1 MICGVGCDLAEIV
14 RFERL
19 CAEPRFMEK
28 CFTERERE
36 YILSKKKPP
45 ESAAACFAAKEA
57 AVKALGVGFSN
68 ISLCEIELLHREN
81 GAPYVRLSG
90 NALAAADGARL
101 HISLS
106 HTDGTAAAFC
116 VAEK

>member
-1 MICGVGCDLAEIV
+1 MICGVGCDLAEIG

-19 CAEPRFMEK
+19 CTVPRFMEK
-28 CFTERERE
+28 CFTARERE
-36 YILSKKKPP
+36 YILSRKKQY

-68 ISLCEIELLHREN
+68 ISLCEIEILHRAN

-101 HISLS
+101 HVSLS
-106 HTDGTAAAFC
+106 HTDTTAAAFC